1 MWKWHDEI
9 VRFSR
14 GFGLTPVLCAI
25 ALLTFAMPVVST
37 ASNIP
42 VGTTD
47 TSVPAVYDLENT
59 PSECIG
65 FLPKPNCGKK
75 PQDAGER
82 GGTLQYIVFG
92 TMMLG
97 LGVIAIGIMR
107 STKRQKPQS

>member
-1 MWKWHDEI
+1 MWKWHDEM

-14 GFGLTPVLCAI
+14 RFVLTPVLCAI
-25 ALLTFAMPVVST
+25 ALLTIAVPGVST

-47 TSVPAVYDLENT
+47 TSVPAVYDLENV

-82 GGTLQYIVFG
+82 GGALQYIVFG
-92 TMMLG
+92 MMMLG
-97 LGVIAIGIMR
+97 LGVIATGIVR
-107 STKRQKPQS
+107 STKRQKPQP